1 MRPGDLFFGK
11 WQMHQNFSYLARV
24 SIPDKFILC
33 FSFELLS
40 NLFKKDVVHD
50 TIHVP
55 GYQKNHEPI
64 SDVGF
69 GNKVVCC
76 VFIILEC
83 FPGDKVPP
91 EPRQAHDGD
100 DVDGVEGS
108 RDCQKDKPKPKC
120 DVYLLIDDV

>member
-55 GYQKNHEPI
+55 GYQKNHELQYFLTHYAL
-64 SDVGF
+64 V
-69 GNKVVCC
+69 
-76 VFIILEC
+76 
-83 FPGDKVPP
+83 
-91 EPRQAHDGD
+91 
-100 DVDGVEGS
+100 
-108 RDCQKDKPKPKC
+108 
-120 DVYLLIDDV
+120 